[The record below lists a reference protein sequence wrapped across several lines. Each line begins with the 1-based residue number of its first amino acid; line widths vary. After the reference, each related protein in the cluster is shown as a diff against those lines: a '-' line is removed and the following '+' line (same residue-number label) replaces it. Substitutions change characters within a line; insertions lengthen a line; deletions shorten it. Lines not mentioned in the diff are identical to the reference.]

1 MKTLARSDLSV
12 LKTTILDDNI
22 VECSLT
28 VRKNKDTNRVQIDS
42 WKFDFE
48 NVTKNEERLLA
59 VKTCKI
65 VIQREMTK
73 SKDFNNPKVWENRTI
88 SVRKIIDE
96 QGKREKVDSVTAF
109 ERARD
114 KLSEDEQDAQLE
126 KMIADR
132 AKRVARNTSKE

>member
-12 LKTTILDDNI
+12 LKTTILENNI

-42 WKFDFE
+42 WKFDFA
-48 NVTKNEERLLA
+48 NVSKNEERLLA

-65 VIQREMTK
+65 VTQREMTK
-73 SKDFNNPKVWENRTI
+73 SKDFNNAKIWENRTI

-96 QGKREKVDSVTAF
+96 QGKREKVDAVTAAD
-109 ERARD
+109 RAFD
-114 KLSEDEQDAQLE
+114 KLSDSEREAL
-126 KMIADR
+126 IAKFTA
-132 AKRVARNTSKE
+132 AKK

>member
-42 WKFDFE
+42 WKFDFA
-48 NVTKNEERLLA
+48 NVSKNEERLLA

-65 VIQREMTK
+65 VTQREMTK
-73 SKDFNNPKVWENRTI
+73 SKDFNNPKVWEDRTI

-96 QGKREKVDSVTAF
+96 QGKREKVDAVTAAD
-109 ERARD
+109 RAFD
-114 KLSEDEQDAQLE
+114 KLSADERDAL
-126 KMIADR
+126 IAKYT
-132 AKRVARNTSKE
+132 AK